1 MDKTSAPEA
10 ALREQLVIGL
20 RGDDAHM
27 TFEDATAD
35 LPAWAINQRP
45 PNVEYTPW
53 HLVEHV
59 RLTQRDMLEYV
70 TDPAYRERE
79 WPRDY
84 WPDRAAEATPAEF
97 RASVADFVADRD
109 ALTAIA
115 RDAAIDPL
123 APLPHAPRHTVARC
137 LRVIANHNSY
147 HTGELGSMRQVM
159 DAWGPDHR

>member
-1 MDKTSAPEA
+1 MDKATASDV

-20 RGDDAHM
+20 RGEDAHM

-35 LPAWAINQRP
+35 LPDGAINQRP

-53 HLVEHV
+53 HLVEHL

-84 WPDRAAEATPAEF
+84 WPDRAAEATPAAY
-97 RASVADFVADRD
+97 RASVEAFVADRD
-109 ALTAIA
+109 ALIAIA

-123 APLPHAPRHTVARC
+123 APIPHAPRHTVARC
-137 LRVIANHNSY
+137 LRVLANHNSY
-147 HTGELGSMRQVM
+147 HTGELGSLRQVM
-159 DAWGPDHR
+159 GAWGPNHR

>member
-1 MDKTSAPEA
+1 MDRTTAAEA
-10 ALREQLVIGL
+10 ELREQLVIGL

-27 TFEDATAD
+27 TFEEATAEIPD
-35 LPAWAINQRP
+35 WAINQQA

-53 HLVEHV
+53 HLVEHL

-84 WPDRAAEATPAEF
+84 WPDRAAEATPAEL
-97 RASVADFVADRD
+97 RASVAAFVADRD

-115 RDAAIDPL
+115 RDAAIDPA
-123 APLPHAPRHTVARC
+123 APIPHAPRHTVARC

-147 HTGELGSMRQVM
+147 HTGELGSLRQVM
-159 DAWGPDHR
+159 GAWGPDHR